1 MGVVVGPARPALCPC
16 IPGVRLVVLA
26 MARRCHPAPGAGTDH
41 AFARVIG
48 WVARRRSTRASPRC
62 RDGGRGRAGCG
73 VPPEGRSGEPPRP
86 AGRRVGEPCRRRP
99 TPASRRT
106 HRGAVPGPP
115 RPRRRAVR
123 PRSSDRGAGPG
134 STSTGGRRGAI
145 WRSGRGGRRGRSAG
159 GRRAWSPVA
168 PAVDHLQQPEIRQ
181 PQLGMEGGIEE
192 QRDDGADRP
201 AKAVLGLGTAGRLPR
216 ELEAVR
222 GWLTGITS
230 PP

>member
-16 IPGVRLVVLA
+16 MPGVRLVVLA

-99 TPASRRT
+99 TPAHVGRTVEPCRVRLGLEGEPSDPARPIEAQVLDPRQPAVTEEPSGDRVEVADVVVAQAAGGPGRPSLPLSTISSNRRS
-106 HRGAVPGPP
+106 GNPSWAWKAGS
-115 RPRRRAVR
+115 
-123 PRSSDRGAGPG
+123 RSSAMTALTDPRK
-134 STSTGGRRGAI
+134 RC
-145 WRSGRGGRRGRSAG
+145 SA
-159 GRRAWSPVA
+159 
-168 PAVDHLQQPEIRQ
+168 LE
-181 PQLGMEGGIEE
+181 PQADFLASLKPFEGG
-192 QRDDGADRP
+192 
-201 AKAVLGLGTAGRLPR
+201 
-216 ELEAVR
+216 
-222 GWLTGITS
+222 
-230 PP
+230 